1 MQLSKVLNYDEAATR
16 QPDEAEQEEMA
27 ILWAMEDS
35 NSPTGWDEGKE
46 LDYTAIVRKPSG
58 SPEPR
63 PQEKDLFQ
71 YAQSTSFA
79 IRALGQLTGL
89 QVRALS
95 DSQSDTLEEIEKAQ
109 RQGRLPWVTTEDQQ
123 RVLSVSKY
131 GVKVMDIKRQ
141 RVYVRYPLHA
151 IANIIYY
158 EDTYCKHMVAARIIK
173 SEEMVCDISVFE
185 CKDESQAK
193 DICLTL
199 AQAFETVFNRV
210 QLQKR

>member
-1 MQLSKVLNYDEAATR
+1 MFDNFT
-16 QPDEAEQEEMA
+16 
-27 ILWAMEDS
+27 
-35 NSPTGWDEGKE
+35 
-46 LDYTAIVRKPSG
+46 LDT
-58 SPEPR
+58 E
-63 PQEKDLFQ
+63 DLFQ

-185 CKDESQAK
+185 CKDEVSCWK
-193 DICLTL
+193 DDCTFSVPSFFISSLKPKTYALHLRKHLRLFLTECNYRNVKHATHKASFL
-199 AQAFETVFNRV
+199 RFLCAIYFVVILR
-210 QLQKR
+210 